1 METLKENEI
10 RIGNWV
16 KYYKGEST
24 GEILGMTFS
33 VFSKNNKVAV
43 SIEPP
48 EDTGW
53 TQTSLDDLQPIPIT
67 EEWLLHFGW
76 VWNERTNSFENND
89 TRMHLEYRKLNG
101 SYTMFN
107 YVLKAKIAER
117 IWHVHQLQNLYFALT
132 GNELTIKS

>member
-1 METLKENEI
+1 METLKANEL

-67 EEWLLHFGW
+67 EEWLVKLGFEKEYNFFQKYLSDIESLSWSEESGLALH
-76 VWNERTNSFENND
+76 R
-89 TRMHLEYRKLNG
+89 R
-101 SYTMFN
+101 
-107 YVLKAKIAER
+107 R
-117 IWHVHQLQNLYFALT
+117 IGNTHIFRHIKHVHTLQNLVHALT

>member
-1 METLKENEI
+1 MNKEEL

-16 KYYKGEST
+16 NCSELVDEDRIRQIRCFDFANYLDTNPDYY
-24 GEILGMTFS
+24 
-33 VFSKNNKVAV
+33 
-43 SIEPP
+43 EPIHL
-48 EDTGW
+48 TK
-53 TQTSLDDLQPIPIT
+53 
-67 EEWLLHFGW
+67 EWLLHFGW

-132 GNELTIKS
+132 GNELTIKI